1 MSFEP
6 LKERVWRANV
16 GIIEAQVVFL
26 SWGNASGIDRKAG
39 VMAIKPSGVAY
50 NKMKP
55 EDMVVVS
62 LNDGTVVDGKWRP
75 SSDTDTHLHLY
86 RSFRSIGGVIHA
98 HSVNATAFAQAGR
111 EIPCLGTTHADSFY
125 GAIPLTRQLTPEET
139 QDDYEL
145 NTGKVVEECF
155 NTRKLNPDHVPA
167 ALVYGHG
174 AFCWGPTTEKALEN
188 AIVLE
193 KTAEMALRTFL
204 LAPKAQ
210 PIPAALVEKHF
221 QRKHGPAAYYGQKS

>member
-1 MSFEP
+1 MAFEQ

-16 GIIEAQVVFL
+16 GIIEAHLVIL

-62 LNDGTVVDGKWRP
+62 LATGEVVEGKWRP
-75 SSDTDTHLHLY
+75 SSDTETHLHLY
-86 RSFRSIGGVIHA
+86 RSFKSIGGAIHA

-111 EIPCLGTTHADSFY
+111 EIPCLGTTHADSFN
-125 GAIPLTRQLTPEET
+125 GSIPLTRQLTVEET
-139 QDDYEL
+139 QDNYEL
-145 NTGKVVEECF
+145 NTGKVIEECF
-155 NTRKLNPDHVPA
+155 NARKLNPDHVPA
-167 ALVYGHG
+167 ALVLGHG

-193 KTAEMALRTFL
+193 KVAEMAMRTFL
-204 LAPKAQ
+204 LNPQAA
-210 PIPAALVEKHF
+210 PIPEALLEKHF
-221 QRKHGPAAYYGQKS
+221 QRKHGPGAYYGQKS